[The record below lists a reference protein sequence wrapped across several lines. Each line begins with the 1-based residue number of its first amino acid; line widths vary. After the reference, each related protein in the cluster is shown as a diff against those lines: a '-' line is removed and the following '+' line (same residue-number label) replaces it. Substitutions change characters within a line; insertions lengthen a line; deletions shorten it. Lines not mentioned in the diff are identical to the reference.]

1 MVLESY
7 HESIVWGEIAHELA
21 LHGSDVFKYVE
32 AYRENKN
39 NPAKASEVIDR
50 MMAQDPYGDKDHADL
65 ENNNL
70 SNIGVVNYLN
80 TMKEMGFNPI
90 KQVKE

>member
-1 MVLESY
+1 MIWWCRFP
-7 HESIVWGEIAHELA
+7 H
-21 LHGSDVFKYVE
+21 
-32 AYRENKN
+32 
-39 NPAKASEVIDR
+39 
-50 MMAQDPYGDKDHADL
+50 GDKDHADL

-80 TMKEMGFNPI
+80 TMKEMGLNPI

>member
-1 MVLESY
+1 MSMM
-7 HESIVWGEIAHELA
+7 SWTA
-21 LHGSDVFKYVE
+21 LFM
-32 AYRENKN
+32 
-39 NPAKASEVIDR
+39 PAVRLSVHR
-50 MMAQDPYGDKDHADL
+50 MIWWCRFPHGDKDHADL

-80 TMKEMGFNPI
+80 TMKEMGLNPK

>member
-1 MVLESY
+1 M
-7 HESIVWGEIAHELA
+7 VWGGVAHELV
-21 LHGSDVFKYVE
+21 LLGSDVSKYVE

-50 MMAQDPYGDKDHADL
+50 MMSQDPHGDKDHADL

-80 TMKEMGFNPI
+80 TMKEMGLNPK

>member
-1 MVLESY
+1 MV
-7 HESIVWGEIAHELA
+7 
-21 LHGSDVFKYVE
+21 
-32 AYRENKN
+32 
-39 NPAKASEVIDR
+39 
-50 MMAQDPYGDKDHADL
+50 HADL

-80 TMKEMGFNPI
+80 TMKEMGLNPI

>member
-1 MVLESY
+1 
-7 HESIVWGEIAHELA
+7 
-21 LHGSDVFKYVE
+21 
-32 AYRENKN
+32 
-39 NPAKASEVIDR
+39 
-50 MMAQDPYGDKDHADL
+50 MMAQDPHGDKDHADL

-80 TMKEMGFNPI
+80 TMKEMGLNPK